1 MDRAMDGYKIS
12 RNSSMN
18 ARQLIVWKPGA
29 AMRGVIFSASV
40 GLTLLLGLVHYLTG
54 LAYDFHVFFSLPVL
68 LAAWF
73 LGLRPALAGALLSTT
88 VWFLADRSLGGDQPD
103 FLPLLFNTATRLAIF
118 TGEAWLL
125 AHMRRAL
132 DRESRM
138 AREDALTSLPNRRE
152 FYEQG
157 RRALAQASRQKTPFT
172 AVFIDLDKFKQVNDE
187 LGHEAGD
194 ALLIC
199 VAEEI
204 RKHSRAGDI
213 PGRLGGDE
221 FALLFPGMDAAAS
234 KTYVEE
240 LRQRLLGAMR
250 IHGWPV
256 TFSIGVASH
265 PQAPDDLD
273 RLLAQA
279 DELMYEVKENGR
291 DRILQK
297 ELRG

>member
-1 MDRAMDGYKIS
+1 
-12 RNSSMN
+12 MN
-18 ARQLIVWKPGA
+18 VRQLILWKPSA
-29 AMRGVIFSASV
+29 AMRGVIFAAGA
-40 GLTLLLGLVHYLTG
+40 GLILLLGFVHYLTG

-73 LGLRPALAGALLSTT
+73 LGLRPALAGALLSTAA
-88 VWFLADRSLGGDQPD
+88 WFLADRMLGGDQPD

-118 TGEAWLL
+118 AGEAWIL
-125 AHMRRAL
+125 AQMRRVL
-132 DRESRM
+132 DRKSRM
-138 AREDALTSLPNRRE
+138 AREDALTRLPNRRE

-187 LGHEAGD
+187 FGHEAGD

-221 FALLFPGMDAAAS
+221 FALLFPGMDATAS

-256 TFSIGVASH
+256 TFSIGVASYRE
-265 PQAPDDLD
+265 APDNLD
-273 RLLAQA
+273 RLLAEA
-279 DELMYEVKENGR
+279 DKLMYEVKESGR

-297 ELRG
+297 ELREERN